1 MAKIYGS
8 QARVYGINGNVAA
21 DDNTGNTPT
30 DWPDLIAST
39 NTDCIITGYTYTPSM
54 QGNVQGFDQ
63 YGRLTSEA
71 FAYAQFEITI
81 NFEFGSDAS
90 TPSITDAKGLIM
102 PDLMAKLTLE
112 NMDNTDLNGAYNFIS
127 GSVTGSNQ
135 GWKTGTMTLRA
146 IDNGSNTLSANKT
159 ALAEIAGS

>member
-1 MAKIYGS
+1 MAVYYGS
-8 QARVYGINGNVAA
+8 QARVYGIAGNVKA
-21 DDNTGNTPT
+21 DDAGVNT
-30 DWPDLIAST
+30 DWPTLDATRS
-39 NTDCIITGYTYTPSM
+39 CIITGYTYTPSM

-146 IDNGSNTLSANKT
+146 ISDPGNTLSANKQ

>member
-8 QARVYGINGNVAA
+8 QARVYGINGNVAVHDA
-21 DDNTGNTPT
+21 GT
-30 DWPDLIAST
+30 ST
-39 NTDCIITGYTYTPSM
+39 NWPTLDANADCIITGYTYTPSM

-63 YGRLTSEA
+63 FGRLTSEA
-71 FAYAQFEITI
+71 FAYAQFEITV
-81 NFEFGSDAS
+81 NFEFGGD
-90 TPSITDAKGLIM
+90 SIADSKSLIM

-112 NMDNTDLNGAYNFIS
+112 NMDNSDLNGAYNFIS

-146 IDNGSNTLSANKT
+146 ISDPGNTLSANKQ
-159 ALAEIAGS
+159 ALAEIPT

>member
-21 DDNTGNTPT
+21 DDNTGSTPT
-30 DWPDLIAST
+30 DWPDLIAAA

-63 YGRLTSEA
+63 FGRLTSEA
-71 FAYAQFEITI
+71 FAYAQFEITV
-81 NFEFGSDAS
+81 NFEFGGD
-90 TPSITDAKGLIM
+90 SIAESKTLKM
-102 PDLMAKLTLE
+102 PDLMAKITLE
-112 NMDNTDLNGAYNFIS
+112 NMDNSDLNGAYNFIS

-146 IDNGSNTLSANKT
+146 ISDPGNTLSLNKQ
-159 ALAEIAGS
+159 ALAEIPT

>member
-1 MAKIYGS
+1 MAVYYGS
-8 QARVYGINGNVAA
+8 QARVYGIAGNVKA
-21 DDNTGNTPT
+21 DDAGVST
-30 DWPDLIAST
+30 DWPTLDATTS
-39 NTDCIITGYTYTPSM
+39 CIITGYTYTPSM

-63 YGRLTSEA
+63 NGRLTSEA

-81 NFEFGSDAS
+81 NFEFGSA
-90 TPSITDAKGLIM
+90 TPSISDAKGLIM

-146 IDNGSNTLSANKT
+146 VDNGSNTLSANKT
-159 ALAEIAGS
+159 ALAEIVGS